1 MLTNK
6 PNEIALEELIK
17 LSGRYLSYQE
27 FVELIPSS
35 LSDQINSNIYY
46 TICEGNNRGKTIRKL
61 KKEFD
66 RADKEFKSRRQRIIN
81 MLSFEFE
88 ENEWTLLPY

>member
-61 KKEFD
+61 KKQFD
-66 RADKEFKSRRQRIIN
+66 RADSEFKWRRNQVLE
-81 MLSFEFE
+81 MLAFQFEG
-88 ENEWTLLPY
+88 NK

>member
-1 MLTNK
+1 MLTNNH
-6 PNEIALEELIK
+6 NEIALEELIK

-61 KKEFD
+61 KKQFD
-66 RADKEFKSRRQRIIN
+66 RADSEFKWRRNQVLE
-81 MLSFEFE
+81 MLAFQFDVE
-88 ENEWTLLPY
+88 EEG

>member
-66 RADKEFKSRRQRIIN
+66 RADKEFKWRRNQVLE
-81 MLSFEFE
+81 MLAFQFEGE
-88 ENEWTLLPY
+88 EEG

>member
-1 MLTNK
+1 MLTNNH
-6 PNEIALEELIK
+6 NEIALEELIK

-66 RADKEFKSRRQRIIN
+66 RADKEFKWRRNQVLE
-81 MLSFEFE
+81 MLAFQFE
-88 ENEWTLLPY
+88 ENE